1 MEAFKIAIVN
11 KRFLIILFLGMI
23 SGTLFANFYGT
34 NHISDW
40 GIFDNV
46 YMEKYNTIT
55 INYPTLWKY
64 VAQDRIRD
72 IIFLSIISLTSI
84 SVSIFMLY
92 LFYIG
97 IGIGLVVSM
106 ATMQY
111 GIFGLWIYVVSIFP
125 QYIFYG
131 LAFYIIANN
140 LVKNKKQ
147 ESKKPNYR
155 FVVSIIISCLL
166 VLLGTCTEA
175 FINPSFMKNIIYNM
189 Y

>member
-23 SGTLFANFYGT
+23 SGTLFANFFGT
-34 NHISDW
+34 KHINDW
-40 GIFDNV
+40 GIFDGV

-72 IIFLSIISLTSI
+72 IVFLSIISLTSI
-84 SVSIFMLY
+84 SISIFLIY

-111 GIFGLWIYVVSIFP
+111 GIFGLWLYVVSIFP

-131 LAFYIIANN
+131 VAFYIIANN
-140 LVKNKKQ
+140 LVKSKKN
-147 ESKKPNYR
+147 ETKKPNYR
-155 FVVSIIISCLL
+155 LVATIIISCLL
-166 VLLGTCTEA
+166 VLIGTCTEA

>member
-11 KRFLIILFLGMI
+11 KRFLIILFLGML
-23 SGTLFANFYGT
+23 SGTLFANFFGT

-111 GIFGLWIYVVSIFP
+111 GIFGLWIYVV
-125 QYIFYG
+125 
-131 LAFYIIANN
+131 
-140 LVKNKKQ
+140 
-147 ESKKPNYR
+147 
-155 FVVSIIISCLL
+155 
-166 VLLGTCTEA
+166 
-175 FINPSFMKNIIYNM
+175 
-189 Y
+189 

>member
-1 MEAFKIAIVN
+1 
-11 KRFLIILFLGMI
+11 
-23 SGTLFANFYGT
+23 
-34 NHISDW
+34 
-40 GIFDNV
+40 
-46 YMEKYNTIT
+46 MEKYNTIT

-72 IIFLSIISLTSI
+72 IIFLSVISLTSI
-84 SVSIFMLY
+84 SISIFMLY

-140 LVKNKKQ
+140 LVKSKKQ
-147 ESKKPNYR
+147 ESIKPNYR
-155 FVVSIIISCLL
+155 FVASIIISCIL
-166 VLLGTCTEA
+166 VLLGTCTET
-175 FINPSFMKNIIYNM
+175 FINPSLMKNIIYNM